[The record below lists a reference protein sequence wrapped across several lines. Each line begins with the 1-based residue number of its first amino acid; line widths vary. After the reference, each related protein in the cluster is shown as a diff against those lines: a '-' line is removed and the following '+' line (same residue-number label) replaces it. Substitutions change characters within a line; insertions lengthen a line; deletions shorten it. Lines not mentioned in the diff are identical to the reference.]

1 VPENS
6 SRGDLA
12 IEGKFSR
19 FVWLLELPPFLLFW
33 MEIINLYTD
42 LANHSDK
49 DFGWEKGIQNAIN
62 HGYKKKWIDIPF
74 TLKNPPIYNTHLL
87 AKGGVPQG
95 ILSYCAIH
103 LIAKA

>member
-1 VPENS
+1 
-6 SRGDLA
+6 
-12 IEGKFSR
+12 
-19 FVWLLELPPFLLFW
+19 

-74 TLKNPPIYNTHLL
+74 TLKNPPFIARIFWRMASYPRAFSLL
-87 AKGGVPQG
+87 LRNSPYCKG
-95 ILSYCAIH
+95 L
-103 LIAKA
+103 K